1 MSNQN
6 GLNRLSIDAIIEG
19 CQAEASQPRDQESG
33 YCFELFRRALED
45 EEPAAWLAIDA
56 QYRQL
61 LLRWG
66 SDYAP
71 DLPQEEIERI
81 VPDALPKFWQSLTKS
96 TVPLI
101 NRFAHIGALLK
112 YLKQCTFSVLID
124 YRRQLQR
131 SDRIRQ
137 RLEMVEQALPVSQE
151 AEQELVERLE
161 QEQLLQQIRVWIQSH
176 VTDVEE
182 RQVLYLSYQV
192 GLSPAQIATRYP
204 DQFPE
209 AQRVRRIKER
219 ILKRARRAFQTQP
232 HQNVTGKISVLD

>member
-1 MSNQN
+1 MSTKN
-6 GLNRLSIDAIIEG
+6 GLNRLNIDAIIEG
-19 CQAEASQPRDQESG
+19 CQAEATQPRDQESG

-45 EEPAAWLAIDA
+45 EEPVAWLAIDA

-96 TVPLI
+96 TIPLI

-112 YLKQCTFSVLID
+112 YLKQCTLSVLID

-131 SDRIRQ
+131 SERIIRKQ
-137 RLEMVEQALPVSQE
+137 LEIAEQALPISQE
-151 AEQELVERLE
+151 DEQDLVERLE
-161 QEQLLQQIRVWIQSH
+161 QEQLLLQIRAWIQSH
-176 VTDVEE
+176 VTDAEE

-192 GLSPAQIATRYP
+192 GLSPAQIAARYP

-209 AQRVRRIKER
+209 AQQVRRIKER
-219 ILKRARRAFQTQP
+219 ILKRARRAFQIHP
-232 HQNVTGKISVLD
+232 HQNVTRKM